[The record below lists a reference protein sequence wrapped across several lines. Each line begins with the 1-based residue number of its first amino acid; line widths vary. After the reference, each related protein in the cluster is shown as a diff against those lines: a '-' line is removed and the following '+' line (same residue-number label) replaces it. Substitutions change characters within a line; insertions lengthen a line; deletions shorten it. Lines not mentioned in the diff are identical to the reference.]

1 MVTVSPT
8 CLASWF
14 VNTRVIDD
22 YYTTVTPIKLEVD
35 VLVWPII
42 VLATL
47 TGNGMKIFVNVVL
60 IHNLSPQQ
68 GFNDI
73 FERKKADGFS
83 IAINNNKK
91 MASSSDESGERML
104 ERIFLMNI
112 EDTLLHDLLGR
123 RRLFVIERQKISQVQ
138 NPHDMI

>member
-1 MVTVSPT
+1 
-8 CLASWF
+8 LASWF

-91 MASSSDESGERML
+91 MASSSDESG
-104 ERIFLMNI
+104 
-112 EDTLLHDLLGR
+112 
-123 RRLFVIERQKISQVQ
+123 
-138 NPHDMI
+138 